1 MRRLLLLLCLFAHL
15 AAAQPPPGRVF
26 LKQFGAAEGLPQPF
40 IYALAQDA
48 AGYLWMGTAEGLV
61 RFDGTA
67 FTTFTTRE
75 GLAEDFVTRLALEPG
90 TGRLWVGHYQGGLSV
105 SRGGGFRPVSGKA
118 AAAGPLR
125 PAAGIAPPD
134 TAFREVGHLPS
145 SPLKT
150 PVPGPSFGFERVLP
164 AGTVVQCV
172 LPDREGNLWL
182 GTAGQGLWRWSD
194 RHVTFYPQPA
204 VAGGP
209 KVTSLLSGARASA
222 GLSTGQWGRLRHGA
236 APSAPVAVFPDEL
249 LLPFAPTALLATP
262 DERSRAVWDG
272 HYPPRVPAA
281 VWAGTTGHGL
291 WQTPVPQKPSRQPFM
306 RLVRRLPATVAIT
319 ALSQHRNGD
328 LWVGT
333 ALDGVYRL
341 PADSARPAEHFTTA
355 NGLLHNTIYAL
366 TTDSAG
372 QVWMGTHDTG
382 LAVWRRGRF
391 RYFRYSKGIVNV
403 SALLTD
409 DVGRVW
415 IGTEGQGVFR
425 FQHNRFTHYTPA
437 RGLATP
443 YCYALLPV
451 RWGSSYHGGYRHDFR
466 KEQVV
471 AVHRDALSF
480 LGKNGEFRSATLP
493 ANPLVHDLLPQAA
506 VAWDEYALWVLT
518 RTGLLRLRTDAPDLL
533 PANQP
538 PVPRLLAS
546 AVDGAARP
554 PYGLGELSAG
564 RHRVS
569 FRFRGVSLRPGAA
582 DLQYQ
587 YRLRGYQ
594 NEWSQPSATGEA
606 QFPRLDAGRFMLEV
620 RARLGQYGAWSAPA
634 ATPFSVATPFWQTAW
649 FAVLSVATAVVG
661 IWGFTRTRT
670 ATLRRQKRQLEA
682 TVQERTA
689 DLRRQKAETEQTNAE
704 LVVARDAAEASRRA
718 KAQFL
723 ANMSHE
729 IRTPMNAVIGLSHL
743 LRNTPINGEQQEY
756 LEAIQSSSQN
766 LLVIINDIL
775 DSSKMEAGKLTL
787 EQAPL
792 RLPELVE
799 RVARMFRF
807 ATESKGLYFR
817 TEIGPEV
824 PAAILGDPVRLNQ
837 VLVNLVGNAVKFTT
851 RGGVTL
857 RLEAVATADA
867 SATLRFGVRD
877 TGIGIAADKLDAI
890 FEDFSQA
897 NASTTRQFGGTG
909 LGLSIA
915 RNLVQLHGGRLWVES
930 TEGEGSTFWFEIP
943 ARPADPATVPPE
955 AALVLPPFAPPLR
968 VLVAEDNLLN
978 QLVARKTLEA
988 WNVRVTVAD
997 NGRRAVEAAQQ
1008 QAFDAV
1014 LLDVQMPEMDGYE
1027 AARQLRALFPD
1038 PQRLPLIGLTASA
1051 LPEDRVLALEAG
1063 MNDTLAKPFDPAVL
1077 YARLAHYTGR
1087 TPAPTAVPA
1096 AGGAAPDGSAPPA
1109 PAAASA
1115 PAEDPPERPDWTL
1128 LEELAGGNEA
1138 FVQQIVRTFLAQAPV
1153 LAAELPATQGPA
1165 LAQVA
1170 HKLRGQVAYFG
1181 LPTLTRQLETVEQ
1194 TARQQPADAALPPLL
1209 ISIQQALR
1217 QVYPLLECRLPE
1229 ARP

>member
-1 MRRLLLLLCLFAHL
+1 MRRLLLLLCLLAHFGT
-15 AAAQPPPGRVF
+15 AQPLPGRAF
-26 LKQFGAAEGLPQPF
+26 LKQFEAAEGLAQPF
-40 IYALAQDA
+40 IYALAQDP
-48 AGYLWMGTAEGLV
+48 AGYLWIGTAEGLV
-61 RFDGTA
+61 RFDGTE

-75 GLAEDFVTRLALEPG
+75 GLAEDFVTRLAVEPG

-105 SRGGGFRPVSGKA
+105 GRGQQFRPVTGKA
-118 AAAGPLR
+118 PAGAPLR
-125 PAAGIAPPD
+125 PTTGMAPPD
-134 TAFREVGHLPS
+134 TAFREAGEPTS
-145 SPLKT
+145 SLREAPGY
-150 PVPGPSFGFERVLP
+150 GPSFGFDKVLP
-164 AGTVVQCV
+164 PGTVVQCV

-194 RHVTFYPQPA
+194 RHVTFYPQGGA
-204 VAGGP
+204 AGTP
-209 KVTSLLSGARASA
+209 EITALLSGARAFA
-222 GLSTGQWGRLRHGA
+222 GLRTGQWGQLRKGA
-236 APSAPVAVFPDEL
+236 SQPSALTIFPDGL
-249 LLPFAPTALLATP
+249 LLPHAPAVLLATP
-262 DERSRAVWDG
+262 DERSRAVFDN
-272 HYPPRVPAA
+272 HYLPEVPAA
-281 VWAGTTGHGL
+281 IWAGTTGHGL
-291 WQTPVPQKPSRQPFM
+291 WHAPVPQKPPRYPLM
-306 RLVRRLPATVAIT
+306 RLVRRLSATVTVT
-319 ALSQHRNGD
+319 ALTQHRNGD

-333 ALDGVYRL
+333 SLDGVFRL

-366 TTDSAG
+366 TTDSVG
-372 QVWMGTHDTG
+372 QVWIGTHDTG

-391 RYFRYSKGIVNV
+391 RYFRHRKGGLDV

-415 IGTEGQGVFR
+415 IGTEGQGVFS
-425 FQHNRFTHYTPA
+425 FQHNQFIHYTTA
-437 RGLATP
+437 RGLASRF
-443 YCYALLPV
+443 CYALLPV
-451 RWGSSYHGGYRHDFR
+451 RWGSSYHGGYRYDFR
-466 KEQVV
+466 KEQVL
-471 AVHRDALSF
+471 AVHRDGVSF
-480 LGKNGEFRSATLP
+480 LGKKGEFRSATLP

-506 VAWDEYALWVLT
+506 VAWSEYAVWVLT
-518 RTGLLRLRTDAPDLL
+518 RTGLLRLRTDDPALL
-533 PANQP
+533 PTAQAP
-538 PVPRLLAS
+538 TPRLLTS
-546 AVDGAARP
+546 AVDGAPRP
-554 PYGLGELSAG
+554 PYGLGELAAT

-582 DLQYQ
+582 ELQYQ

-594 NEWSQPSATGEA
+594 NDWSQPTAVGEA
-606 QFPRLDAGRFMLEV
+606 QFPRLDAGRFTLEV
-620 RARLGQYGAWSAPA
+620 RARLGQYGRWSRP
-634 ATPFSVATPFWQTAW
+634 TTTTFSVATPFWQTAW
-649 FAVLSVATAVVG
+649 FAVLSVVAAVAG
-661 IWGFTRTRT
+661 IWGFTRVRT
-670 ATLRRQKRQLEA
+670 AGLRRQKRQLEA

-689 DLRRQKAETEQTNAE
+689 ELRRQKAETEQINAD

-787 EQAPL
+787 EQAPF

-799 RVARMFRF
+799 RVGRMFRF

-817 TEIGPEV
+817 TELGPDV
-824 PAAILGDPVRLNQ
+824 PAAILGDSVRLNQ

-857 RLEAVATADA
+857 RLEAVAPVGPGAA
-867 SATLRFGVRD
+867 AGLRFGVRD
-877 TGIGIAADKLDAI
+877 TGIGIPADKLDAI

-915 RNLVQLHGGRLWVES
+915 RNLVQLHGGRLLVES
-930 TEGEGSTFWFEIP
+930 VDGEGSTFWFDIP
-943 ARPADPATVPPE
+943 AHPADPATVPPE
-955 AALVLPPFAPPLR
+955 AAVVLPPFEPPLR
-968 VLVAEDNLLN
+968 VLVAEDNTLN

-988 WNVRVTVAD
+988 WNVRVVLAD
-997 NGRRAVEAAQQ
+997 NGRLAVQAAQQ
-1008 QAFDAV
+1008 QEFDAV

-1038 PQRLPLIGLTASA
+1038 AARLPLIGLTASA

-1077 YARLAHYTGR
+1077 YARLAYYTGR
-1087 TPAPTAVPA
+1087 TPTPDSVSPIAPTSLNSTTLLFP
-1096 AGGAAPDGSAPPA
+1096 SPA
-1109 PAAASA
+1109 PTLPNAS
-1115 PAEDPPERPDWTL
+1115 PEYPNWTL
-1128 LEELAGGNEA
+1128 LEELAAGNES
-1138 FVQQIVRTFLAQAPV
+1138 FVHQIVRTFLVQAPL
-1153 LAAELPATQGPA
+1153 LATELSENQGLA

-1170 HKLRGQVAYFG
+1170 HKLKGQAAYFG
-1181 LPTLTRQLETVEQ
+1181 LENLAQQLEMVEQ
-1194 TARQQPADAALPPLL
+1194 AAHHHPTDPALAPLL
-1209 ISIQQALR
+1209 AAIQQGLR
-1217 QVYPLLECRLPE
+1217 QVYPLLECRLP
-1229 ARP
+1229 